1 MIVRELITR
10 FGFDLNQAQLRRY
23 EQGVNNF
30 RRQADEA
37 ADSFR
42 NMFAAFLGFGAIR
55 GIARVADD
63 MQSLEARVGQ
73 LPQTITSAAD
83 AFDMVTARASAA
95 RQSIDAYT
103 NFYIKLQHAGKEFIK
118 TQEEGLLIT
127 DTISKALILGGATA
141 QEQASTLLQFG
152 QAIGSN
158 VLQGDEFRAL
168 SESAPQ
174 LVDAISKQLNI
185 ARSDLKKYA
194 SEGKL
199 TSKVV
204 VEAVKAI
211 SSEFDQRFKEMPL
224 TIGAATTVVAN
235 RWAVF
240 INRLNRESSAVTKTA
255 NFFLKSFDAIESGLA
270 DMVKFFGGATN
281 TLKFFGIALATAL
294 APFVFRTAA
303 GAIAFLLS
311 PMGLLLASLLLI
323 GLAIEDFYQWMT
335 GGQSVFQQ
343 WFGNF
348 DEAMKKLREYEGVI
362 TFVRDAVIVAVGV
375 MALNWT
381 WAAGVAVASAAKAF
395 GAWVAGLARFG
406 IAMAANL
413 LAVGAW
419 VVGILAQTAVLVAGW
434 VASFISMAL
443 AAAPVVLPILAIIAA
458 IGLLVAGIYY
468 LYKNWDKVWGGIKD
482 IASNVWDGI
491 AGGFNAM
498 VNKLKGY
505 WNSFKSFFGMKVDT
519 TLGASSGVPVVT
531 PTVAAGAAVAG
542 GGVAGAGSSVVIN
555 QTLPPGTT
563 AETAQAAKDAT
574 QRAVDSAF
582 DVGRLSRQ
590 MGQVGG

>member
-1 MIVRELITR
+1 MIVRELLTR
-10 FGFDLNQAQLRRY
+10 FRFATDETQIKRFDSR
-23 EQGVNNF
+23 VNSI
-30 RRQADEA
+30 RTQADQA
-37 ADSFR
+37 AESFR
-42 NMFAAFLGFGAIR
+42 NIFLAFAGFGALR
-55 GIARVADD
+55 SIAHVADD

-83 AFDMVTARASAA
+83 AFDIVTARASAA

-103 NFYIKLQHAGKEFIK
+103 NFYIKLQHAGKDFIK

-168 SESAPQ
+168 AESAPQ
-174 LVDAISKQLNI
+174 LVDAIGKQLGI
-185 ARSDLKKYA
+185 ARADLKKYA

-211 SSEFDQRFKEMPL
+211 SSQFDDRFKEMPL
-224 TIGAATTVVAN
+224 TIGSATTIVAN

-255 NFFLKSFDAIESGLA
+255 NLFLKSFDAIENGLA
-270 DMVKFFGGATN
+270 DMVKFFDGATN
-281 TLKFFGIALATAL
+281 TLKFFGIALAAAL

-362 TFVRDAVIVAVGV
+362 IFVRDAVVVTVGV

-381 WAAGVAVASAAKAF
+381 WAAGVAVASAARAF
-395 GAWVAGLARFG
+395 GAWIAGLARFG
-406 IAMAANL
+406 IAMAVNL

-419 VVGILAQTAVLVAGW
+419 VAGILAQTAILVAGW

-458 IGLLVAGIYY
+458 IGLVIAGIYY

-482 IASNVWDGI
+482 IASGVWDSV

-505 WNSFKSFFGMKVDT
+505 WNSFKSFIGMKVDT
-519 TLGASSGVPVVT
+519 TIGASSGVPVVT
-531 PTVAAGAAVAG
+531 PTVAAGAAVSA
-542 GGVAGAGSSVVIN
+542 GGVAGGNSSVVIN

>member
-1 MIVRELITR
+1 MIVRELLSR
-10 FGFDLNQAQLRRY
+10 FTFAVNESQLRRY

-37 ADSFR
+37 AESFR
-42 NMFAAFLGFGAIR
+42 NIFLAFAGFGALR
-55 GIARVADD
+55 SIAHVADD

-83 AFDMVTARASAA
+83 AFDVVTASASAA

-103 NFYIKLQHAGKEFIK
+103 NFYIKLQHAGKDFIK

-168 SESAPQ
+168 AESAPQ
-174 LVDAISKQLNI
+174 LVDAIGKQLGI
-185 ARSDLKKYA
+185 ARADLKKYA

-211 SSEFDQRFKEMPL
+211 SSQFDDRFKEMPL
-224 TIGAATTVVAN
+224 TIGSATTIVAN

-255 NFFLKSFDAIESGLA
+255 NFFLKSFDTIEKGLA

-281 TLKFFGIALATAL
+281 TLKFFGIALAAAL

-311 PMGLLLASLLLI
+311 PMGLLLASLLLL

-335 GGQSVFQQ
+335 GGKSVFQE

-348 DEAMKKLREYEGVI
+348 DDAKKKLDEYSGWI
-362 TFVRDAVIVAVGV
+362 QAVKIAVVSAVGV
-375 MALNWT
+375 MVANWI
-381 WAAGVAVASAAKAF
+381 WAAGIAIVSAGQAF
-395 GAWVAGLARFG
+395 GAWIAGLVRFG
-406 IAMAANL
+406 IAMAVNL

-419 VVGILAQTAVLVAGW
+419 VVGILAQTAILVAGW
-434 VASFISMAL
+434 IASFVSMAL
-443 AAAPVVLPILAIIAA
+443 AAAPVILPILAIIAA
-458 IGLLVAGIYY
+458 IALVVSGIYY
-468 LYKNWDKVWGGIKD
+468 LYKNWNKVWTGIKD

-491 AGGFNAM
+491 SGGFSAM
-498 VNKLKGY
+498 VNKLKVY

-519 TLGASSGVPVVT
+519 TIGATGTAPVVT
-531 PTVAAGAAVAG
+531 PTVAAGAAVSA
-542 GGVAGAGSSVVIN
+542 GGVAGGNSSVVIN
-555 QTLPPGTT
+555 QTLPPGSP
-563 AETAQAAKDAT
+563 AETAEAARVAT
-574 QRAVDSAF
+574 QQALDDAAIS
-582 DVGRLSRQ
+582 RLSRQ

>member
-1 MIVRELITR
+1 MIVRELLTR
-10 FGFDLNQAQLRRY
+10 FRFATDEAQIKRFESR
-23 EQGVNNF
+23 VNSI
-30 RRQADEA
+30 RTQADQA
-37 ADSFR
+37 AESFR
-42 NMFAAFLGFGAIR
+42 NVFLAFAGFGALRSIVH
-55 GIARVADD
+55 VADD

-83 AFDMVTARASAA
+83 AFDIVTARASAA

-103 NFYIKLQHAGKEFIK
+103 NFYIKLQHAGKDFIK

-185 ARSDLKKYA
+185 ARGDLKKYA

-281 TLKFFGIALATAL
+281 TLKFFGIALAAAL

-311 PMGLLLASLLLI
+311 PMGLLLASLLLL

-381 WAAGVAVASAAKAF
+381 WAAGVAVASAARAF
-395 GAWVAGLARFG
+395 GAWIMGIVRFGGALLFNGLVVAGWV
-406 IAMAANL
+406 ANL
-413 LAVGAW
+413 LIALG
-419 VVGILAQTAVLVAGW
+419 TLVAGW
-434 VASFISMAL
+434 VSSFISMAI
-443 AAAPVVLPILAIIAA
+443 AAAPVLLPMLAIIAA
-458 IGLLVAGIYY
+458 VTAIIAVIYFLLDNWKNVFDIIAGIATG
-468 LYKNWDKVWGGIKD
+468 NWDRVAK
-482 IASNVWDGI
+482 
-491 AGGFNAM
+491 GFYGM
-498 VNKLKGY
+498 VEKLKGY

-519 TLGASSGVPVVT
+519 TIGAAGGTPIVT
-531 PTVAAGAAVAG
+531 PTVAAGAAVAA
-542 GGVAGAGSSVVIN
+542 GGVAGGNSSVVIN
-555 QTLPPGTT
+555 QNLPPGTT

-574 QRAVDSAF
+574 QRAIDSAF